1 MLEISLLAHMQQWQV
16 VPVDEGGGTVV
27 LATLGFMAVVL
38 KGDGGVRDHASI
50 CRTSEDCA

>member
-1 MLEISLLAHMQQWQV
+1 MQQWQV